1 MKSFKKEESRM
12 KKIMKYTLVLLA
24 GLSISLSCS
33 KIDEKNDVMN
43 PHGEDVATSVEGKQI
58 TICAKLPDAVT
69 RVEYALDETG
79 SKPKLT
85 LTWESDDVLVVSNA
99 SGSVE
104 LGNPTID
111 ETGKTATFTGVLPEG
126 GAPYKVSVKHAGSN
140 MGDTQTQAS
149 DGDLTHLEYAAMAEN
164 VTEEDFDDL
173 VLSQTTGVL
182 GLIAKIPTDV
192 SANVKAVVFQT
203 ENNLFNGSNKLTV
216 KLTNAGAGTDN
227 ILYVYAN
234 IAAEAIPAGTE
245 MFIRFKVGD
254 GDYDYYTRYQKFD
267 AAVSLN
273 NGALNGLKLNC
284 SHIDR
289 YAGKDDDGTSAA
301 PYLIADKYQM
311 DAMHQLMV
319 RGEKKYFKLIDNVD
333 MTGIVWFPLN
343 NGYPESGGTKFTGNV
358 YDKQLDFDGN
368 NHEISNITTTSNP
381 TTSDEYASVFG
392 VLMGN
397 VYDLTIDHATIY
409 PKGKSGILAGYVGTA
424 TYGPN
429 HCEVRNVLIKNSKLE
444 NGGDFCGTLAG
455 QSAKNGN
462 VFSNITISDCSVST
476 VGYAAGFLAYFA
488 NTANVSDII
497 VSNTDIT
504 SSGDSNA
511 SAIPN
516 DGIAGGIAARV
527 NAAVD
532 FDRCS
537 YSNGTILGPTLHDN
551 DKSKLNR
558 FIGGL
563 VGRVDNKAA
572 SFDDCHVN
580 NLTIGLL
587 DAPANNNS
595 RYVGGAFGYLG
606 SAATVGNTTGCTVEG
621 LATNNNVRNYV
632 GGFVSFLDGA
642 TVKNST
648 ATSESAIGNNQ
659 YSGAVGGFVGY
670 CVGGT
675 LYNDSA
681 SVDITGAGNPGGFV
695 GWIETTAAS
704 IEKCSASGSVAAGAN
719 NAGGFCGIDKIGA
732 TFTECSSSGPVT
744 STAGYVGGLIGYIN
758 ADGATIK
765 NCFSTSTVTASGNYV
780 GGLVGVAE
788 SDTIEESYYDGT
800 VTGNSRVGGILG
812 IGLKDDAT
820 IIKNCYSRGKVV
832 GSATEQR
839 YGGIVGDLGK
849 GGVVENC
856 WSDAEVT
863 GGRVLGGIVGLA
875 CYQTWGD
882 QTVANNTITGCI
894 AWNPKVIA
902 AQAGNYGS
910 SGAVIGHTS
919 FKNVFGNGYRRPDM
933 QYKNSY
939 SCSGGEWN
947 TTMVDQ
953 PNCDGTNWAKGTTPG
968 TKAGYTYQQPYY
980 GTAAAS
986 TATVSSIAQS
996 LGWSGDVW
1004 DFSGALPQLT
1014 WAME

>member
-1 MKSFKKEESRM
+1 
-12 KKIMKYTLVLLA
+12 
-24 GLSISLSCS
+24 
-33 KIDEKNDVMN
+33 
-43 PHGEDVATSVEGKQI
+43 
-58 TICAKLPDAVT
+58 
-69 RVEYALDETG
+69 
-79 SKPKLT
+79 
-85 LTWESDDVLVVSNA
+85 
-99 SGSVE
+99 
-104 LGNPTID
+104 
-111 ETGKTATFTGVLPEG
+111 
-126 GAPYKVSVKHAGSN
+126 
-140 MGDTQTQAS
+140 
-149 DGDLTHLEYAAMAEN
+149 
-164 VTEEDFDDL
+164 
-173 VLSQTTGVL
+173 
-182 GLIAKIPTDV
+182 
-192 SANVKAVVFQT
+192 
-203 ENNLFNGSNKLTV
+203 
-216 KLTNAGAGTDN
+216 
-227 ILYVYAN
+227 
-234 IAAEAIPAGTE
+234 
-245 MFIRFKVGD
+245 MFLRFKAPDTSHTV
-254 GDYDYYTRYQKFD
+254 YTRYQEFANADTPQAGKF
-267 AAVSLN
+267 N
-273 NGALNGLKLNC
+273 YIKMNC
-284 SHIDR
+284 VNTDR
-289 YAGKDDDGTSAA
+289 WAGKDDNGSSAH

-333 MTGIVWFPLN
+333 MTDIVWFPLN

-358 YDKQLDFDGN
+358 YDKQLDFNGN

-397 VYDLTIDHATIY
+397 VYDLTIDQATIH
-409 PKGKSGILAGYVGTA
+409 PQGKSGILAGYVGTGS
-424 TYGPN
+424 YGPS
-429 HCEVRNVLIKNSKLE
+429 HCEVTNVTIKNSTLS
-444 NGGDFCGTLAG
+444 GGVSYCGALAG

-462 VFSNITISDCSVST
+462 VFSDITITDCTIST
-476 VGYAAGFLAYFA
+476 TSYAAGLVAYFA
-488 NTANVSDII
+488 NSATVSDIM
-497 VSNTDIT
+497 VSGMTIT
-504 SSGDSNA
+504 SSGHANNKDVVE
-511 SAIPN
+511 
-516 DGIAGGIAARV
+516 DGFAGGIAARV

-532 FDRCS
+532 FDRCTFED
-537 YSNGTILGPTLHDN
+537 GTLIGPGQDN
-551 DKSKLNR
+551 NDISKKSR
-558 FIGGL
+558 FVGGL
-563 VGRVDNKAA
+563 VAYVDDKAA
-572 SFDDCHVN
+572 TFDDCKVEDVS
-580 NLTIGLL
+580 LGIAS
-587 DAPANNNS
+587 APATNNG

-606 SAATVGNTTGCTVEG
+606 ASAIVGQTTGCSVEN
-621 LATNNNVRNYV
+621 LSTNNNVRNYV

-765 NCFSTSTVTASGNYV
+765 NCYSTSTVTASGNYV
-780 GGLVGVAE
+780 GGLVGVSE
-788 SDTIEESYYDGT
+788 SDTIEKCYYEGT
-800 VTGNSRVGGILG
+800 VTGKSRVGGILG
-812 IGLKDDAT
+812 ISLKDDAVT
-820 IIKNCYSRGKVV
+820 IKNCYSRGKVV
-832 GSATEQR
+832 GDSAEQR

-919 FKNVFGNGYRRPDM
+919 FKNEFGNGYRRPDM

-953 PNCDGTNWAKGTTPG
+953 PDCDGTNWAKGTTPG

-986 TATVSSIAQS
+986 TATVSSIAQT
-996 LGWSGDVW
+996 LGWSSEVW
-1004 DFSGALPQLT
+1004 DFSGSLPTLK
-1014 WAME
+1014 